1 MNFLHSASRR
11 WLTIIESLLYY
22 NFIYILLY
30 TYSRVLHVGIMHENS
45 LSDLLCHK
53 KIFFLEFEMIHLN
66 SCRLLHFKAFLVDS
80 AEFYFILLFLDP
92 LQQILFCMSECYGH
106 IVCEVCV
113 CLVQCLSVWH
123 SLHIVPFFPNFVSP
137 NLVFLILPS
146 LFLVL
151 NI

>member
-1 MNFLHSASRR
+1 MYCYTLIVEFSMLVLCMKILFQIYSA
-11 WLTIIESLLYY
+11 I
-22 NFIYILLY
+22 
-30 TYSRVLHVGIMHENS
+30 
-45 LSDLLCHK
+45 K
-53 KIFFLEFEMIHLN
+53 KKFFLEFEMIHLN
-66 SCRLLHFKAFLVDS
+66 SYQLLHFKAFLVDS

-123 SLHIVPFFPNFVSP
+123 SLHIVPFFPNFVFP
-137 NLVFLILPS
+137 NLVFPILPS